1 MNLILNLEKMLT
13 TMDRLRCKPMKKEQE
28 KTTAYID
35 RDDWLKFLKKLRRL
49 LEKKMV
55 ANPDSECIIVRREE
69 LNQCWPEV

>member
-1 MNLILNLEKMLT
+1 
-13 TMDRLRCKPMKKEQE
+13 MKKEQE